1 MVLIVLIV
9 LALLAQSCVALYRE
23 AQEERQTEPDAAYN
37 AAADA
42 WNVILTVR
50 ENSIV
55 IPQLAALNT
64 TCEHGG
70 TSVLMKCSD
79 FKQLLEN
86 SAWRNEP
93 ERRMHDI
100 CDIRSREA
108 AQAVQNSLACA
119 LASGFLCVQF
129 PYGLQI
135 QNNRTALQLFAG
147 PTHELPIRLLHVTY
161 VANMFM
167 VHTQCLRVLTRAP
180 QLATAAVSLRS
191 GCVERG
197 LQAPSFSS
205 MRESGGVC
213 VWYCIT
219 ERVRWPW
226 NSDPPA
232 KANSTARAPNATS
245 TPGHVCRPVPENFV
259 AVDFVLH
266 LELSLSSVVPRLLQ
280 PQVLQWLDA
289 VSDLAEH
296 HMQQRAGLPGFIT
309 VLSVPGSV
317 YHTHELTGIAPA
329 VIRAREAEYDSIAL
343 HTEWRGR
350 RFGRRAGR
358 RAGHRAGRRAGRAAA
373 RRRMGST
380 VLAVQGLH
388 IFPAMLLSDAA
399 YLVFTEEAVHTATAQ
414 AREQPGVLE
423 ASLSMSTVLHRRK
436 LPPDPPAEV
445 IFSGTDV
452 KALVVCVL
460 LVLCACLLYD
470 ACDTGWP
477 RKWYLQL
484 VLRVFG

>member
-1 MVLIVLIV
+1 M
-9 LALLAQSCVALYRE
+9 LALLAVALLARPCIALYGG
-23 AQEERQTEPDAAYN
+23 AQERQTERDAAYN

-70 TSVLMKCSD
+70 TSVLMKCAD
-79 FKQLLEN
+79 FQQSLEL
-86 SAWRNEP
+86 SEWANEN
-93 ERRMHDI
+93 ERGIHDI
-100 CDIRSREA
+100 CDIRSRES
-108 AQAVQNSLACA
+108 AQAMQNRLACA

-135 QNNRTALQLFAG
+135 QNNKTALEIFAG
-147 PTHELPIRLLHVTY
+147 PTHELSIRLLHVTY

-167 VHTQCLRVLTRAP
+167 VHTQCLRVLTRTP
-180 QLATAAVSLRS
+180 QLATSAVSLRN

-197 LQAPSFSS
+197 LQAPRFSS

-213 VWYCIT
+213 VWYCVT

-232 KANSTARAPNATS
+232 KANSTASNTNNTAESA
-245 TPGHVCRPVPENFV
+245 HVCRPIPENFV
-259 AVDFVLH
+259 AVDFVLE
-266 LELSLSSVVPRLLQ
+266 LELSLTSVIPRLLQ
-280 PQVLQWLDA
+280 PQVLQWLDTVA
-289 VSDLAEH
+289 DLAEH
-296 HMQQRAGLPGFIT
+296 RMQQRAGLPGFIT

-350 RFGRRAGR
+350 RAGR
-358 RAGHRAGRRAGRAAA
+358 SGSG

-380 VLAVQGLH
+380 VVAVQGLH
-388 IFPAMLLSDAA
+388 VLPAMLLSDAA
-399 YLVFTEEAVHTATAQ
+399 FLIFTEEAVQHATAQ

-477 RKWYLQL
+477 RKWYLRL